1 MKSFVYS
8 LLGGFGALVI
18 NKSIVEPVARKIG
31 QNLLSLYVAPCCK
44 RLDQMFLGAG
54 IAFSPEMV
62 VRDYLDLEPEGLSPQ
77 DVDRIVAEV
86 FRVYDVRLIK

>member
-1 MKSFVYS
+1 MKNIAFS
-8 LLGGFGALVI
+8 LLGGFGALVV
-18 NKSIVEPVARKIG
+18 NKTIVEPVARKIG

-62 VRDYLDLEPEGLSPQ
+62 VRDYLDLEPEGLSPR